1 MVNKKCTF
9 FTLGSCANHKKQ
21 ERILSF
27 KIWRIFCYFIYLFI
41 YLGRSAVGREAP
53 PQVADQPLTG
63 EAVTL
68 EAASNPQTKQV
79 R

>member
-1 MVNKKCTF
+1 MKETRNSPLFQKMSRKFILKMVC
-9 FTLGSCANHKKQ
+9 LGH
-21 ERILSF
+21 
-27 KIWRIFCYFIYLFI
+27 
-41 YLGRSAVGREAP
+41 SAVGRESP

>member
-1 MVNKKCTF
+1 MVC
-9 FTLGSCANHKKQ
+9 LGH
-21 ERILSF
+21 
-27 KIWRIFCYFIYLFI
+27 
-41 YLGRSAVGREAP
+41 SAVGKETP

-79 R
+79 RYC

>member
-1 MVNKKCTF
+1 MVC
-9 FTLGSCANHKKQ
+9 
-21 ERILSF
+21 
-27 KIWRIFCYFIYLFI
+27 
-41 YLGRSAVGREAP
+41 LGRGADGRETP